1 MRCARPEETS
11 VRLLEQELAG
21 VPLFA
26 GMSTDEV
33 ALLAG
38 CARNVHFPDG
48 ALIFRTGDRA
58 DAFFVVRHGL
68 VVVEAF
74 APPRGSISIETIGP
88 GDVLGW
94 SWLFPPYR
102 SRFDARALGGVRAT
116 TFDGACLR
124 KKCMAEPALGYD
136 LMGRFAQIVIERL
149 QATRVRL
156 LDVYGNGSR

>member
-1 MRCARPEETS
+1 
-11 VRLLEQELAG
+11 VRSLEQELAA

-26 GMSTDEV
+26 GIGADELT
-33 ALLAG
+33 LLVG
-38 CARNVHFPDG
+38 CGRNVHFRDG
-48 ALIFRTGDRA
+48 EVIICAGDEA

-74 APPRGSISIETIGP
+74 APPRGPVSIETIGP

-102 SRFDARALGGVRAT
+102 SRFDARAVGGVRAT
-116 TFDGACLR
+116 AFDGACLR
-124 KKCMAEPALGYD
+124 AKCEADPALGYD

-149 QATRVRL
+149 QATRIRL